1 MYIIYTI
8 LYDVL
13 FGLFINAYTIYLPY
27 IYQQYVY
34 TILYYPLLLQ
44 IYPHLVSEW
53 QMSPTLINDTKQWAD
68 IQSLLHRV
76 TLDFDISIKL
86 PMIRNLHASAKGL
99 YKWSRSRSSAYRV
112 LVEKVGS
119 TSLASDDLNKLNPI
133 RRMRGKA
140 LDRSTSNKD
149 LRMQVGED
157 DYSDAGSALEEAV
170 IDQETD
176 QSENHNEDAD
186 DSDEDSDNAGVVMT
200 GF

>member
-1 MYIIYTI
+1 MYTMFYLI
-8 LYDVL
+8 LS
-13 FGLFINAYTIYLPY
+13 
-27 IYQQYVY
+27 
-34 TILYYPLLLQ
+34 PLWLQ
-44 IYPHLVSEW
+44 VYPHLVSEW

-119 TSLASDDLNKLNPI
+119 TSLASDALNKLNPI

-140 LDRSTSNKD
+140 LDGSTSNKD